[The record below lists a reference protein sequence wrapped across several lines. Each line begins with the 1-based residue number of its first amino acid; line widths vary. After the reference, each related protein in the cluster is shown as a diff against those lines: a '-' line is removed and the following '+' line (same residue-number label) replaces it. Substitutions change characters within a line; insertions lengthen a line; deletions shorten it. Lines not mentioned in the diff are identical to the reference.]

1 MSDDHRRHWEEAYAG
16 QRTRRPKFPTS
27 SFEPEALYTSADLTG
42 WNEERS
48 LGYPG
53 EFPFVR
59 GIQPSQYRGRLWTMR
74 QYAGFGS
81 AEETNARFR
90 FLLEQGQTGL
100 STAFDLPTQMGYDST
115 DAMAL
120 GEVGKVGVAIDTLA
134 DMEILL
140 KDLPLGKVSTSMTI
154 NATAA
159 ILLLMYQIVAERQGV
174 AKEHIAGTIQNDVL
188 KEYEAR
194 GTFIFPPGP
203 SLRLTADIITY
214 CADALP
220 SWNTISISGYHI
232 REAGSTAVQ
241 ELAFTF
247 SNALA
252 YVQAVLARGVSIDS
266 FAPRLSFFFNAHNH
280 FFEEVAKYRAARRI
294 WAHLMRD
301 RFEAKDP
308 KSWMLRFHT
317 QTAGSTLQAQ
327 QIDVN
332 VVRIAYQA
340 MAAVLGGT
348 QSLHTNSR
356 DEALSLPSDAS
367 ALLALRTQQ
376 VLAEETGAADVIDPL
391 GGSFYIEAMTDRLE
405 ADTFALMQRV
415 EDAGGVL
422 RAIETGFIQREIH
435 HAAYAAQQMI
445 ERGEQ
450 KLVGVNCYKIEEKT
464 RPAIFHVNEAVA
476 REQSER
482 ITRIRSDRDNGAVLR
497 DLDALEAAARGS
509 ENLMPFIKR
518 AIERY
523 ASIGEI
529 CGRLRNV
536 FGAYRDPG
544 FL

>member
-1 MSDDHRRHWEEAYAG
+1 MTSDAHRHWQEIYAK
-16 QRTRRPKFPTS
+16 QKTRKPKFPTS
-27 SFEPEALYTSADLTG
+27 SFEPEPLYTSGDLPQ
-42 WNEERS
+42 WQEERD

-115 DAMAL
+115 DPIAL

-134 DMEILL
+134 DMELLL

-154 NATAA
+154 NATAS

-174 AKEHIAGTIQNDVL
+174 AKEDISGTIQNDVL

-203 SLRLTADIITY
+203 SLRITADIIAY

-247 SNALA
+247 SNAIA
-252 YVQAVLARGVSIDS
+252 YVEAVRERGLDIDA

-280 FFEEVAKYRAARRI
+280 FFEEVAKFRAARRI
-294 WAHLMRD
+294 WANLMRY
-301 RFEAKDP
+301 RFGAKDP

-356 DEALSLPSDAS
+356 DEALSLPSNAS

-391 GGSFYIEAMTDRLE
+391 GGSYYIEALTDRLE
-405 ADTFALMQRV
+405 TEALALMKRV
-415 EDAGGVL
+415 EEQGGVL
-422 RAIETGFIQREIH
+422 KSIETGFIQREIH
-435 HAAYAAQQMI
+435 HAAYQAQQAI
-445 ERGEQ
+445 EHGEQ
-450 KLVGVNCYKIEEKT
+450 KIVGVNCYQIEET
-464 RPAIFHVNEAVA
+464 THPPVFHVNEAVA
-476 REQSER
+476 RGQ
-482 ITRIRSDRDNGAVLR
+482 SDRLARIKAERSSVDVER
-497 DLDALEAAARGS
+497 HLDTLEQAARGTD
-509 ENLMPFIKR
+509 NLMPHLKR
-518 AIERY
+518 AIESY

-529 CGRLRNV
+529 CARLRKV
-536 FGAYRDPG
+536 YGAYRDPG
-544 FL
+544 YL